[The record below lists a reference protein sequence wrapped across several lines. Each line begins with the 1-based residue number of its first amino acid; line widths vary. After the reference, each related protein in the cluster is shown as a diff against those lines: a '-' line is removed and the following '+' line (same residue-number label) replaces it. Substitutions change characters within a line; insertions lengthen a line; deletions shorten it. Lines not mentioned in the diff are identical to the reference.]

1 MYKLRSGKSGLLYK
15 VQRCCPVI
23 IKVGFLPGG
32 GAGGAV
38 TPYKSDGGA
47 RQKFSRTPLK
57 VPESCFMGV
66 SQIHFH
72 L

>member
-1 MYKLRSGKSGLLYK
+1 M
-15 VQRCCPVI
+15 

-32 GAGGAV
+32 GVGV
-38 TPYKSDGGA
+38 TPYESDRGA
-47 RQKFSRTPLK
+47 CPKFSRTPLK